1 MRLTFLNYE
10 NIIFLNSLTLPT
22 GLSLS
27 LVVWFCLFILF
38 FSLGVFS
45 SGRRFWSDVVFYES
59 SWNSGANRKHFEIEK
74 IQLIW
79 TNCIVLTDL
88 NCSQIFDDQI
98 IFSINHFSQI
108 LRHVKIFW
116 KKPKQKPINKNRGR
130 KREGIFFLKKWIQ
143 IIQKLTFDS
152 G

>member
-1 MRLTFLNYE
+1 MTRLTNYE
-10 NIIFLNSLTLPT
+10 NIIFLNSLALPT
-22 GLSLS
+22 GWRLM
-27 LVVWFCLFILF
+27 FYKILLIHIV

-59 SWNSGANRKHFEIEK
+59 SWNSGANRKHFEAEK

-98 IFSINHFSQI
+98 IFSNNHFSQI

-116 KKPKQKPINKNRGR
+116 RKPKQKPINENRSR
-130 KREGIFFLKKWIQ
+130 KREGNFFLK
-143 IIQKLTFDS
+143 
-152 G
+152 